1 MPPKP
6 SAASCLSSQTF
17 AVSPAPDA
25 IDSACSA
32 IQAGVFSSDGVWARS
47 RARCTAPTVAAAA
60 SSGAPAA
67 ASRSTTKVRR
77 SSGFGFATL
86 RRENEYAASAAASA
100 NARRPSLSAAS
111 TAVVA
116 IARPFPARLATAALA
131 LRSAAGVPSPTPT
144 SSTVLTP
151 SRATGTSTTS
161 PALPVASLAASRA
174 AASTPRPAST
184 SSPRPTDAEG
194 SPGTTGTASTSP
206 APVSGPA
213 LASSSIALTRLL
225 HRLERP
231 SPNMRTPDMRQ
242 PQRSGSAGADQWGG
256 KRSADSTLQR
266 VTERGRLVRRQ
277 FDDEPATALERHPHH
292 DAPPLLGDLEWAVT
306 GPRLHRRHAEPLSL
320 QPPAYRG
327 AHCWSVLSITTRP
340 RPATYGAV
348 CAKGPLACQRPLS
361 VRGWDAGSL
370 GAVRP
375 VRRPPAHAWRPGARR
390 RPRPAARLPRHRRS
404 GGAHRGV
411 ADGAAGLAGAGQH
424 RSGPG
429 LPAHRAGLAA
439 PGRGGGSDLP
449 AAPAGSL
456 GRPLV
461 DCAAGAHAQPHY
473 PRARAAGAGVPRLP
487 AGTPRWLDRPAPGAG
502 AGVGDGR
509 RGRRGHPF
517 PRRARRGGRGSGG
530 AVVGSARARCGVPSL
545 ARRRS
550 AAGRNGRPGP
560 GRAHLVRRTQ
570 HLAARV
576 A

>member
-47 RARCTAPTVAAAA
+47 RARCTAPAVAAAA
-60 SSGAPAA
+60 SSGAPAV
-67 ASRSTTKVRR
+67 ASRSTMKVRR

-86 RRENEYAASAAASA
+86 RRENEYAARAAASA
-100 NARRPSLSAAS
+100 KARRPSPSAPS
-111 TAVVA
+111 TIVVA
-116 IARPFPARLATAALA
+116 IPRPLPPRLATAAPA
-131 LRSAAGVPSPTPT
+131 LRRASGVPSPTPT

-151 SRATGTSTTS
+151 SRATGTSMTS
-161 PALPVASLAASRA
+161 PALPAASLAARGA
-174 AASTPRPAST
+174 AASTPRPVST
-184 SSPRPTDAEG
+184 SPPRPTDAEG
-194 SPGTTGTASTSP
+194 SPGTTGTARTSP

-213 LASSSIALTRLL
+213 LASSSIALTGAL
-225 HRLERP
+225 HALERAA
-231 SPNMRTPDMRQ
+231 PDMRQ

-320 QPPAYRG
+320 QPPAHRG
-327 AHCWSVLSITTRP
+327 AHCWSVLSIITRP
-340 RPATYGAV
+340 APATYGAV

-390 RPRPAARLPRHRRS
+390 RPGPAARLPRHRRP

-411 ADGAAGLAGAGQH
+411 ADGASGLAGAGQH

-439 PGRGGGSDLP
+439 PRRGGGPDLP

-461 DCAAGAHAQPHY
+461 DCAAGAHAQPHH
-473 PRARAAGAGVPRLP
+473 PGAGAAGAGVPRLP
-487 AGTPRWLDRPAPGAG
+487 AGTPRRLDRPAPGAR
-502 AGVGDGR
+502 AGVGDR
-509 RGRRGHPF
+509 RRGHRRHPL

-545 ARRRS
+545 ARRRP
-550 AAGRNGRPGP
+550 AAGLGGRAGP